1 MEHKL
6 YVFEGVDGSGKTEL
20 AHAFA
25 KEINGMYY
33 KGLPERIAWLKPF
46 IYHVPSII
54 RYGYFLLGNYISAGE
69 IKKLLERSPVV
80 VDQYIYCTAAF
91 HSVSLSK
98 KVPLADVLV
107 LPDQIFYLYASWQ
120 EIDARLEKRKDRNK
134 FEKLAYLKKVDEVYR
149 DIFSSVKEKVT
160 HIDTTT
166 GSVEE
171 NLSVLKEA
179 L

>member
-1 MEHKL
+1 MKHAL

-20 AHAFA
+20 SQAFA
-25 KEINGMYY
+25 EKINGVYY
-33 KGLPERIAWLKPF
+33 KGLPRRIAWLKPLM
-46 IYHVPSII
+46 YHVPGIA
-54 RYGYFLLGNYISAGE
+54 RYWYFLLGNYISAVE
-69 IKKLLERSPVV
+69 IKRLLEKSPVV

-98 KVPLADVLV
+98 NILLADVTV

-120 EIDARLEKRKDRNK
+120 KIDDRLEKRDHRNK
-134 FEKLAYLKKVDEVYR
+134 FEKLTYLKKVDEVYR
-149 DIFSSVKEKVT
+149 NIFSTVKENVT
-160 HIDTTT
+160 YIDTTT

-171 NLSVLKEA
+171 NLSLLKQT